1 MSNHSDERIEP
12 LEEVTYDVSASA
24 DDVTC
29 DGTVDGSGFDEMSA
43 DLEITE
49 FSDTISGSGNVL
61 GSGNV
66 AGFGEAAS
74 GGAMPL
80 SDAVPDHLPN
90 PLGEYRLERLIGAGG
105 MGQVYLAQHV
115 RMQRDVALK
124 ILPASRMT
132 DKASVDRFFDE
143 IRAASRLL
151 HPNIVTAFDAGEFQG
166 VHYLAMEYVDGVTL
180 TTAINREGPMSVGEA
195 SSVIR
200 QAALGLMHAH
210 RAGVVHRDVKPANLM
225 RAADGTVKVL
235 DLGLAQVNSQQWS
248 AVNLAKIANSS
259 VSAGLKKP
267 GRLVGTL
274 SYISPEQLEDPDSAD
289 ARSDIYSLGA
299 VLFYLLIGHAPYTG
313 EFLDL
318 VYGHRHGE
326 LPELMQLRGDIDLKF
341 DHIFR
346 RMMAK
351 SPHERYGSID
361 EVIDALGEY
370 AEAKTE
376 PLWISELTTRLPH
389 GELSTATGGSTSR
402 GVTQVLGID
411 LGMSY
416 MSAAAASV
424 GGEVTLLSTFKDDR
438 AMIRLAIAGDG
449 RRVLFGEDA
458 IMRREQHPQSVIHCL
473 PIYIGK
479 PVVDRSL
486 NGVKYPP
493 EVLIAMSLRNLL
505 RTLWSHPTPPDAAAV
520 VVPSMYDQLHRRS
533 IIQACEMAGLRSVR
547 LVDRSLAAAQSLLN
561 VSLPTDSQPTDNKPA
576 LASAAESKQIIS
588 TATSELMLFIGLT
601 GQASDVAVIR
611 HSKNRMQQ
619 LATGGHWHR
628 GSLSWLQV
636 LVEYVSERVKEIS
649 GTDPRTI
656 RASVAGLQINCER
669 AMNALL
675 LGDKAR
681 LAIQVGVKRVDLV
694 VQRSA
699 WLGRCE
705 GLLCELIGN
714 IQSACDRAGLD
725 VGQIRKCAI
734 LGPILRL
741 PEVRQR
747 LIEAL
752 PPDIEVHN
760 IDRADLARGAASCL
774 LAELPGRS
782 EVAMPP
788 RGVTSQTIGIVIEDA
803 RGRKR
808 VLPIIPR
815 GCVLPA
821 RANRRLTVSQNKDVM
836 TLSVVESSG
845 VNGQDWHALG
855 RYSFNVDEKNT
866 AKTRLISFEIDMN
879 GLLNVRAQTPPT
891 PGSVRLAPLPAPMI
905 EEAAVAEWTLKIK
918 DQVT

>member
-1 MSNHSDERIEP
+1 MSSQSDETIEP
-12 LEEVTYDVSASA
+12 VEDVTYDVSSSSE
-24 DDVTC
+24 DVTC
-29 DGTVDGSGFDEMSA
+29 DGTVDVAVDGSRFDEMSA
-43 DLEITE
+43 DIEVTE
-49 FSDTISGSGNVL
+49 FSDNVSGS
-61 GSGNV
+61 SNV
-66 AGFGEAAS
+66 AGFGEAAAV
-74 GGAMPL
+74 GATSL
-80 SDAVPDHLPN
+80 SDAVPAHLPN
-90 PLGEYRLERLIGAGG
+90 PLGEYRLERLIGSGG
-105 MGQVYLAQHV
+105 MGQVYLAQHI

-124 ILPASRMT
+124 ILPAARMK

-248 AVNLAKIANSS
+248 AVNLAKIVNSS
-259 VSAGLKKP
+259 ASTGIKKP

-274 SYISPEQLEDPDSAD
+274 SYMSPEQLEDPDSAD

-351 SPHERYGSID
+351 SPHERYGSLD
-361 EVIDALGEY
+361 EVIDALSEY
-370 AEAKTE
+370 AQANTE
-376 PLWISELTTRLPH
+376 PLWISELTTRSPN

-402 GVTQVLGID
+402 GTTQVLGID
-411 LGMSY
+411 LGMFY
-416 MSAAAASV
+416 MSAAAASP
-424 GGEVTLLSTFKDDR
+424 GGEVSLLTTTKDDR
-438 AMIRLAIAGDG
+438 ALIRLAVAGDG
-449 RRVLFGEDA
+449 RRVMFGENA
-458 IMRREQHPQSVIHCL
+458 IIRREQHPQSVIHCL
-473 PIYIGK
+473 PMYIGK

-493 EVLIAMSLRNLL
+493 EVLIAMSLRNLMGM
-505 RTLWSHPTPPDAAAV
+505 LWNHPSPPDAAAV

-533 IIQACEMAGLRSVR
+533 IIQACEMAGLKSVR

-561 VSLPTDSQPTDNKPA
+561 ATIETDPKPSTASATDSKQVSAVAPT
-576 LASAAESKQIIS
+576 
-588 TATSELMLFIGLT
+588 ELMLFIGLT

-611 HSKNRMQQ
+611 RTKNRMQQ

-628 GSLSWLQV
+628 GSLSWLHV

-649 GTDPRTI
+649 GTDPRTV

-669 AMNALL
+669 AMNSLL
-675 LGDKAR
+675 LGEKAR
-681 LAIQVGVKRVDLV
+681 LAIQVGAKRVDLV

-705 GLLCELIGN
+705 GLISELIGN
-714 IQSACDRAGLD
+714 VQSVCDRAGLTVD
-725 VGQIRKCAI
+725 QIRKCAI

-741 PEVRQR
+741 PDVRKR
-747 LIEAL
+747 LLEAL
-752 PPDIEVHN
+752 PPSIEVHN
-760 IDRADLARGAASCL
+760 IDRADLARGAAACL

-815 GCVLPA
+815 GSVLPA
-821 RANRRLTVSQNKDVM
+821 RANRRLTVSPNKDVM

-845 VNGQDWHALG
+845 VNGQGWHALG
-855 RYSFNVDEKNT
+855 RYTFNVDEKNT

-905 EEAAVAEWTLKIK
+905 DETSIAEWALKIK